1 METAF
6 ISLGSNLSHPIK
18 HILDAFCQIDKL
30 DNVVISKL
38 SSLYKTKPIGPQD
51 QNDYIN
57 AVAIVKTK
65 LMPIDLLFALQ
76 GIEREHQRKRSV
88 KWGPRSLDLDILLFG
103 KLVMNTR
110 DLIIP
115 HPELVKREFVLIPLL
130 EVTNQD
136 FTIPKYGKINKYI

>member
-65 LMPIDLLFALQ
+65 LIPIDLLFALQ

-115 HPELVKREFVLIPLL
+115 HPELVNREFVLIPLL

>member
-115 HPELVKREFVLIPLL
+115 HPELVNREFVLIPLL
-130 EVTNQD
+130 EVTTQD

>member
-6 ISLGSNLSHPIK
+6 ISLGSNLSHPVK
-18 HILDAFCQIDKL
+18 HILDAFSQIDKL
-30 DNVVISKL
+30 DNVVVSKL
-38 SSLYKTKPIGPQD
+38 SSLYKTRPIGPQD
-51 QNDYIN
+51 QSDYIN

>member
-57 AVAIVKTK
+57 AVATIKTK
-65 LMPIDLLFALQ
+65 LAPMDLLFALQ
-76 GIEREHQRKRSV
+76 GIERKHQRKRSI

-103 KLVMNTR
+103 KLVMKTR

-115 HPELVKREFVLIPLL
+115 HPELIKREFVLIPLL

-136 FTIPKYGKINKYI
+136 FTIAKYGKINKYI

>member
-6 ISLGSNLSHPIK
+6 ISLGSNLSHPVK
-18 HILDAFCQIDKL
+18 HILDAFSQINEL
-30 DNVVISKL
+30 DNVIVSKL
-38 SSLYKTKPIGPQD
+38 SSLYKTKPVGPQN

-57 AVAIVKTK
+57 AVATIKTK
-65 LMPIDLLFALQ
+65 LAPMDLLFALQ
-76 GIEREHQRKRSV
+76 GIERKHQRKRSI

-103 KLVMNTR
+103 KLVMKTK

-115 HPELVKREFVLIPLL
+115 HPELIKREFVLIPLL

-136 FTIPKYGKINKYI
+136 FTIAKYGKINKYI

>member
-6 ISLGSNLSHPIK
+6 ISLGSNLNHPIK
-18 HILDAFCQIDKL
+18 HILEAFSEIDNL
-30 DNVVISKL
+30 ENITVSKL
-38 SSLYKTKPIGPQD
+38 SSLYKTKPVGPQN

-57 AVAIVKTK
+57 AVAMIKTK
-65 LMPIDLLFALQ
+65 LTPIDLLSALQ
-76 GIEREHQRKRSV
+76 RIETKHQRKRSV

-103 KLVMNTR
+103 KLILKTR

-115 HPELVKREFVLIPLL
+115 HRELINREFVLIPLL

-136 FTIPKYGKINKYI
+136 FDITNCGKITKYI

>member
-6 ISLGSNLSHPIK
+6 ISLGSNLSHPLK
-18 HILDAFCQIDKL
+18 HILDASCEIDEL
-30 DNVVISKL
+30 DNVTLSKL
-38 SSLYKTKPIGPQD
+38 SSLYKTKPVGPQN

-57 AVAIVKTK
+57 AVAMIKTK
-65 LMPIDLLFALQ
+65 LTPMNLLLELQ
-76 GIEREHQRKRSV
+76 KIEKKHQRIRSI

-110 DLIIP
+110 VLTIP

-130 EVTNQD
+130 EVTNQH
-136 FTIPKYGKINKYI
+136 FTITKYGKINKYI

>member
-115 HPELVKREFVLIPLL
+115 HPELVNREFVLIPLL

>member
-1 METAF
+1 VETAF

-65 LMPIDLLFALQ
+65 LIPIDLLFALQ

-115 HPELVKREFVLIPLL
+115 HPELVNREFVLIPLL